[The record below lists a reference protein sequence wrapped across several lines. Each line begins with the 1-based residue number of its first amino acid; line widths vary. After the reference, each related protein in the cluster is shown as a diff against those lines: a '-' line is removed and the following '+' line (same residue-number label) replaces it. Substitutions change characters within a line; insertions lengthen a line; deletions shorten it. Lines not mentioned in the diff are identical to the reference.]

1 MADVAAAPGKDPGEV
16 LRLAGAVEDAS
27 EHPVGAAIA
36 AAARERLGIGLPG
49 VTEFTSH
56 QGLGV
61 SGVVA
66 GHAVVVGRRAGR
78 EPNGRSAFRLS

>member
-56 QGLGV
+56 
-61 SGVVA
+61 
-66 GHAVVVGRRAGR
+66 
-78 EPNGRSAFRLS
+78 